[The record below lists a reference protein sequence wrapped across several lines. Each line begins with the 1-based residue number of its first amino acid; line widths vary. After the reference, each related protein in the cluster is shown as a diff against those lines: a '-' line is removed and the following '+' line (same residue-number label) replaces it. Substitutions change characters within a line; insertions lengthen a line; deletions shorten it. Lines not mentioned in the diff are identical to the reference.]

1 MKLNEKRDACRD
13 FVASGK
19 FTKATYGVLIVFRD
33 NVTAI
38 THLVTSHEILLR
50 RIESGDVRHNFT
62 DEQLDK
68 IKSLIFLDMLAKVMT
83 LIENLFVLLDCFAR
97 DANKDIPRIL
107 VRYAFRRIDGFIKR
121 FEASRV
127 SLWRIAGFPGIRF
140 LARNCGLNGEESSF
154 LHALLTD
161 SCESIRLAIHD
172 IVTFYQAN
180 RILYTKFKHGL
191 LFLPGLRFSGG
202 IAQAP
207 SSILLSFDRLARKP
221 SRLCFEG
228 RDISPEG
235 LEWFNTYSIQP
246 CWSETLRRYGEILTE
261 IGRLSRYVI
270 GNHLLWAFNCG
281 EDYLPVKISSNGEN
295 VVEIYLTKQ
304 LTPEEEEK
312 FNRIWKKVETNMY
325 APNMKLNVVFNFSPE
340 KNQKILRC
348 FAENQCATIW
358 KAGT

>member
-1 MKLNEKRDACRD
+1 MKLNEKKDACRS
-13 FVASGK
+13 FVASER

-33 NVTAI
+33 NVTDI

-68 IKSLIFLDMLAKVMT
+68 IKSLIFVDMLAKIMT

-97 DANKDIPRIL
+97 DANRDIPRIL

-127 SLWRIAGFPGIRF
+127 SLWRIAGFPGIKF

-154 LHALLTD
+154 LHALLID
-161 SCESIRLAIHD
+161 SCESIRLAIQD

-191 LFLPGLRFSGG
+191 LFMPGVRSSGG

-207 SSILLSFDRLARKP
+207 GLVLLSFDRLTRRP

-246 CWSETLRRYGEILTE
+246 CWSGTLKRYGEILTE

-281 EDYLPVKISSNGEN
+281 EDYLPAKISPNGKTT
-295 VVEIYLTKQ
+295 VEIYLTKQ
-304 LTPEEEEK
+304 LTSEEEGK

-325 APNMKLNVVFNFSPE
+325 SPNMKLNVAFNISP
-340 KNQKILRC
+340 KKIQRILKC

-358 KAGT
+358 RAST